1 MLIAFQG
8 SFQGCFSPD
17 LTGRMM
23 IRPLPLVGVGLG
35 SSRQVWRLTASHVE
49 SAGGLLGSGGFLRVC
64 AFSRRP

>member
-35 SSRQVWRLTASHVE
+35 SSRQVWRLAASHVE
-49 SAGGLLGSGGFLRVC
+49 SAGGRLGRFSSGLRI
-64 AFSRRP
+64 FEETLI